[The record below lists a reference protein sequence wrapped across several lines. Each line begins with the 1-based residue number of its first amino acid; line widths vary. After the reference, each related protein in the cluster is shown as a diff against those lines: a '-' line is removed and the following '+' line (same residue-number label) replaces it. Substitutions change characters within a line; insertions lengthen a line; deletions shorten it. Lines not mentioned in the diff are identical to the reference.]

1 MLSSAPRAR
10 PCSSACLVAPEHP
23 PRGQIGRAAL
33 APIRETSRHL
43 FAQDDGSRSAGLR
56 PPGDRLSTW
65 ENPRSEVGNWARSS
79 EVTRGASPVR
89 GASGCAAD
97 VGQVLDVE
105 TLRGGGS
112 LRSGS
117 PAALGWSCQLVPSS
131 VGGSSGSWGACV
143 GRSGTTAT
151 ALTPRCARCP
161 AAPSL
166 ASSLRVAVGV
176 SWSLQIARRAA
187 MRPARSSGLSARHSA
202 GVIVTGRTVAPRP
215 KG

>member
-1 MLSSAPRAR
+1 MA
-10 PCSSACLVAPEHP
+10 
-23 PRGQIGRAAL
+23 RAAL

-43 FAQDDGSRSAGLR
+43 LAQDDGSRSTELAARWIGS
-56 PPGDRLSTW
+56 RLGPQ
-65 ENPRSEVGNWARSS
+65 PRSGVGDWARSS
-79 EVTRGASPVR
+79 EVTRGVSPVR

-97 VGQVLDVE
+97 VDQVLGVE

-117 PAALGWSCQLVPSS
+117 PAALGWSCQLAPSP

-161 AAPSL
+161 DAPAL
-166 ASSLRVAVGV
+166 ASSLRVVVVA
-176 SWSLQIARRAA
+176 SWSSQSARRAA
-187 MRPARSSGLSARHSA
+187 MRPARSSGLSARHAA
-202 GVIVTGRTVAPRP
+202 GVIVTGGTVAPRP
-215 KG
+215 QG